1 MKKSAKAAV
10 AATAVAALYG
20 AAAYGVT
27 RTLMDVAMK
36 RDMPKALQHKA
47 ATILQ
52 GRAMTSFT
60 ARRRKRRRTGLP
72 LRKRRRCCLKTATD

>member
-36 RDMPKALQHKA
+36 RDMPKALQHKSGDHL
-47 ATILQ
+47 TGESHDELY
-52 GRAMTSFT
+52 RE
-60 ARRRKRRRTGLP
+60 TGLP

>member
-36 RDMPKALQHKA
+36 RDMPKALQHKSGDH
-47 ATILQ
+47 L
-52 GRAMTSFT
+52 
-60 ARRRKRRRTGLP
+60 TG
-72 LRKRRRCCLKTATD
+72 

>member
-36 RDMPKALQHKA
+36 RDMHK
-47 ATILQ
+47 
-52 GRAMTSFT
+52 RSEE
-60 ARRRKRRRTGLP
+60 RR
-72 LRKRRRCCLKTATD
+72 